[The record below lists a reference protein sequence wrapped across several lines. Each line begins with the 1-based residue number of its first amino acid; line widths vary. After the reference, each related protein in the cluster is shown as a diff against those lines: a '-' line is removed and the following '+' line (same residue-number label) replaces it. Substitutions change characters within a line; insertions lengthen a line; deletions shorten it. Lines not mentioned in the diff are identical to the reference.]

1 MIIHLFSFLILLLS
15 SVQFVI
21 YWWWCSFCLRLSGLS
36 MNNGIKRPHEAWSS
50 FNQKFPKRRGH
61 IFSALLLWP
70 NRNNILIFNMVVP
83 LGGEHKK
90 YNKQYKREKN
100 WTLTVTQYNLA
111 DQLFY
116 VLNSNE
122 TKNCNFSI
130 TVCKH
135 FIMQYPTKFIRRP
148 CVGFWPT
155 GRRLLIWVTMATGG
169 KAW

>member
-21 YWWWCSFCLRLSGLS
+21 YWWWCTFCLRLSGLS

-70 NRNNILIFNMVVP
+70 NRSNILIFDTK
-83 LGGEHKK
+83 GK
-90 YNKQYKREKN
+90 KN
-100 WTLTVTQYNLA
+100 WTLTATQYNLA

-169 KAW
+169 SAW